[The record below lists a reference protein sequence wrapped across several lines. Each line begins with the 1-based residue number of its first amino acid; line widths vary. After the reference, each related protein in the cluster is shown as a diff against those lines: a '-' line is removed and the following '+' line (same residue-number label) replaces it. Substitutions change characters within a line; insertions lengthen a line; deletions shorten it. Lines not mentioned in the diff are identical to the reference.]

1 MQIEPSVASFLI
13 GQMYTEIMVVAR
25 NLRRRLGEPITQVYN
40 IAHLQNDKGS
50 FQNGGR
56 GWNFVWYWNYLCP
69 ANFVWWLLTQEQK

>member
-56 GWNFVWYWNYLCP
+56 G
-69 ANFVWWLLTQEQK
+69 